1 MTWRIDQGDCRE
13 LLRAMPAESVHCVVT
28 SPPYWGLRDY
38 GLPPLVWGGAAEC
51 EHEWGEQ
58 ALQREQAG
66 WNRLQWSTGGQ
77 RQGTIPGGAVSQGSF
92 CRHCHAWRGSLG
104 LEPTPELYIAHM
116 VEVFREVWRVM
127 RKDATLWCN
136 MGDGYASSSLSAR
149 PGGHG
154 GLSGDKAHR
163 DNPRIAA
170 PPGLKPKDL
179 CGMPWRLA
187 FALQAD
193 GWWLRSEIIWHKP
206 NPMPESVRDRPT
218 KAHETVFLLT
228 KAARYYYDAFA
239 VREACESGPSDIK
252 KMNEQRARIGGK
264 HKELDDRLSK
274 ASKHTNIGRKRAV
287 GSPTGRNRRT
297 VWTVATAPLSLAHF
311 ASFPPKLIEP
321 MILTS
326 PTKCCAVCGRG
337 WERVTENK
345 FMPQEDI
352 SAAKGVRCS
361 PGQKPMD
368 ASNSWGGSKRG
379 SNAVTTLGFRPGC
392 ECPGLDG
399 DGPWPD
405 LATHP
410 DGEDNWPTKP
420 AVVLDLFCGSG
431 TTPMVALR
439 HGRNAIGLELSEEY
453 AAMARRR
460 IVDDSP
466 LFNHT
471 GG

>member
-13 LLRAMPAESVHCVVT
+13 LLRAMPAESVHICVT

-38 GLPPLVWGGAAEC
+38 GLPPLVWGGGEEC
-51 EHEWGEQ
+51 GHAWGEVTHY
-58 ALQREQAG
+58 AG
-66 WNRLQWSTGGQ
+66 GGQ
-77 RQGTIPGGAVSQGSF
+77 PSEKVRWQHTGEGPPGHPVKTSAF
-92 CRHCHAWRGSLG
+92 CRYCHAWRGSLG
-104 LEPTPELYIAHM
+104 LEPTPELYIEHM
-116 VEVFREVWRVM
+116 VEVFREVKRVL
-127 RKDATLWCN
+127 RRDGTCWVN
-136 MGDGYASSSLSAR
+136 MGDSYASGGTGGKPSDKSTLSD
-149 PGGHG
+149 HG
-154 GLSGDKAHR
+154 QDGRSPYLDQLGEST
-163 DNPRIAA
+163 PRKVPA
-170 PPGLKPKDL
+170 GLKPKDL

-218 KAHETVFLLT
+218 KSHETVFLLT
-228 KAARYYYDAFA
+228 KSARYFYDAFA

-337 WERVTENK
+337 WERVTVTTRIPAHGKIDEVSGDK
-345 FMPQEDI
+345 AQGDDMDYG
-352 SAAKGVRCS
+352 SAKVGR
-361 PGQKPMD
+361 
-368 ASNSWGGSKRG
+368 W
-379 SNAVTTLGFRPGC
+379 SNATTTLGFHPGC
-392 ECPGLDG
+392 ECGSEE
-399 DGPWPD
+399 
-405 LATHP
+405 TV
-410 DGEDNWPTKP
+410 P
-420 AVVLDLFCGSG
+420 AVVLDCFVGSG
-431 TTPMVALR
+431 TSVMVALR
-439 HGRNAIGLELSEEY
+439 HDRNAIGLELSETY

-466 LFNHT
+466 LWNHN